1 MPKIEN
7 FYICQ
12 CEDKTCQ
19 AIFALANELNEVL
32 DLEDNL
38 NVQFKALVELLFQL
52 LDEACRKDPK
62 LDNLRLRLNLV
73 ALISD
78 RASNAPE
85 RTPNV

>member
-1 MPKIEN
+1 
-7 FYICQ
+7 
-12 CEDKTCQ
+12 
-19 AIFALANELNEVL
+19 
-32 DLEDNL
+32 
-38 NVQFKALVELLFQL
+38 VELLFQL